1 MRRIGVVLLLV
12 TLVTSIWYFF
22 AYLTLWEWNR
32 ALIAGVLMVA
42 AEVGLVAI
50 LLLSRLDSL
59 SRRVADAG
67 RAERIKARLEAA
79 PSGSK
84 SFAWLRDPNQMN
96 VFIPVLLGAGV
107 LASGLAWL
115 VERIARLTSRSG
127 DHHLAEQGPRRA
139 GSPRGRV
146 PRRRGPDRPAATAG
160 HEVRKCAKRS

>member
-1 MRRIGVVLLLV
+1 MRRIGVLLLLV

-50 LLLSRLDSL
+50 LLLSKLDSL

-79 PSGSK
+79 PSGSN
-84 SFAWLRDPNQMN
+84 SFAWLRDPNQTN

-127 DHHLAEQGPRRA
+127 TTTSLSKDLAALAPPEGGFLGGEDPIDLLQ
-139 GSPRGRV
+139 
-146 PRRRGPDRPAATAG
+146 RPVT
-160 HEVRKCAKRS
+160 R

>member
-12 TLVTSIWYFF
+12 TLVASIWYFV

-32 ALIAGVLMVA
+32 ALIAGTLLVA

-50 LLLSRLDSL
+50 LLLSRLDRL
-59 SRRVADAG
+59 GRRIDEAG
-67 RAERIKARLEAA
+67 RAERIKARLDAA
-79 PSGSK
+79 PSSGSK

-107 LASGLAWL
+107 LASGLAWI

-127 DHHLAEQGPRRA
+127 NTTSLSRDLAGLAPPEGGFLGGEDPIDLLQRPLPR
-139 GSPRGRV
+139 
-146 PRRRGPDRPAATAG
+146 
-160 HEVRKCAKRS
+160 

>member
-1 MRRIGVVLLLV
+1 VRRIGVLLLLV

-32 ALIAGVLMVA
+32 ALIAGTLLVA

-59 SRRVADAG
+59 GRRVAEAD
-67 RAERIKARLEAA
+67 RSERIKARLEAA
-79 PSGSK
+79 PTRSK
-84 SFAWLRDPNQMN
+84 SFAWLRDPSQMN

-127 DHHLAEQGPRRA
+127 NTTSLSRDLAALAPPE
-139 GSPRGRV
+139 RGFLGGED
-146 PRRRGPDRPAATAG
+146 PIDLIQRPIA
-160 HEVRKCAKRS
+160 R